1 MDIRITSRRTTV
13 PQSLRD
19 RTEELLSK
27 LDKYGARISAVEVV
41 FEEEK
46 NSKKIEGILH
56 IDGRDTIVAT
66 GEGHDFN
73 EALSQVNDRLGRQL
87 RKLRTQVTDH
97 RAPSLTEAL
106 SEE

>member
-1 MDIRITSRRTTV
+1 MDIRITSRRITL

-19 RTEELLSK
+19 RTVELLSK

-46 NSKKIEGILH
+46 NSKKVEGILR
-56 IDGRDTIVAT
+56 IDRRDTIVAT

>member
-1 MDIRITSRRTTV
+1 MDIRITLRRTTL
-13 PQSLRD
+13 PQSVRD
-19 RTEELLSK
+19 RTVELLSK
-27 LDKYGARISAVEVV
+27 LDKYGARVSAVEVV

-46 NSKKIEGILH
+46 NSKKIEGILR

-66 GEGHDFN
+66 GVGSDFN
-73 EALSQVNDRLGRQL
+73 EALSQVNDRLRRQL

-97 RAPSLTEAL
+97 RAPSLTKAL